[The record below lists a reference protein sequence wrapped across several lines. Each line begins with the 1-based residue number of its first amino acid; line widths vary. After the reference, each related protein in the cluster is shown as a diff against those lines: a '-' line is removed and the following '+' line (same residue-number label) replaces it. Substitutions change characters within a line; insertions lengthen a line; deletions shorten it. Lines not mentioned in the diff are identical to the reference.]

1 MESLYVCHFSNGHIK
16 VGRSIYAKSR
26 IASHADRVACIG
38 IELIEHH
45 IVECVSHS
53 APAEAALIS
62 RCAEVATKRNKSEWF
77 VGLNFLDV
85 CDWAD
90 ECASSTYDRPAIN
103 INLDIAIKVE
113 GGVANLAQKL
123 GVSQNAISNWKLSDR
138 GVPRAWEKLLE
149 LRYGRHRARIEKAE
163 RLASEDGA

>member
-16 VGRSIYAKSR
+16 VGRSIDPIAR
-26 IASHADRVACIG
+26 VASHADRVACIG
-38 IELIEHH
+38 VELIENH

-62 RCAEVATKRNKSEWF
+62 KCAETATKRNKSEWF

-90 ECASSTYDRPAIN
+90 ECASSTYSRPAIN

-113 GGVANLAQKL
+113 GGVAKLAQKL
-123 GVSQNAISNWKLSDR
+123 GVSQNSINNWKLPDR
-138 GVPRAWEKLLE
+138 GVPRAWAKLLE
-149 LRYGRHRARIEKAE
+149 MKYSRHRAKFEQT
-163 RLASEDGA
+163 SV